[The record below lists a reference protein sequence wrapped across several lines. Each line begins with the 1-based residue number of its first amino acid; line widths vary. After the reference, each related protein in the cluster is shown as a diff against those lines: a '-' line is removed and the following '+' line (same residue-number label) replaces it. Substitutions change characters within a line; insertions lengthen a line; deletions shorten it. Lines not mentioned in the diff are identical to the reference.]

1 MKGFCLFYFNICSL
15 WNKMDEFRLFCDEY
29 KLYIVIINEIWFDDL
44 FIDVEIIF
52 FGYNVMWKDRD
63 ENGGG
68 VVVYIVE

>member
-1 MKGFCLFYFNICSL
+1 
-15 WNKMDEFRLFCDEY
+15 MDEFRFFCDEY